1 MINASLIPDLDM
13 PLIESNCFF
22 RIDEGKTVTQVII
35 VQQYSLLI
43 DLEQAMFN
51 LSALFG
57 LRYPNEQDEISMT
70 VIFGQGEGSPD
81 YALSAKS

>member
-22 RIDEGKTVTQVII
+22 RIDEGKTVAQVIL

-57 LRYPNEQDEISMT
+57 FRYPNEKDEISMT
-70 VIFGQGEGSPD
+70 VTFGQAEGSPD
-81 YALSAKS
+81 YGLSVKS